1 MENEK
6 NNTELEELVDRAMV
20 DVNNNNDENVEEVVE
35 DTSKKEDIIPEFN
48 GVFHERDSL
57 SVNNIV
63 DEVKTS
69 FLEYSMSVITSRALP
84 DLRDGY
90 FLKSRISRA
99 KSRIVRLNLCFEIS
113 KTARTESET

>member
-6 NNTELEELVDRAMV
+6 NNTELEKLVDRAME
-20 DVNNNNDENVEEVVE
+20 DTNSNNDENVEEVVE
-35 DTSKKEDIIPEFN
+35 DNSEKDDKIPEFN

-69 FLEYSMSVITSRALP
+69 FLE
-84 DLRDGY
+84 
-90 FLKSRISRA
+90 
-99 KSRIVRLNLCFEIS
+99 
-113 KTARTESET
+113 